1 MATTDTTAGQI
12 MELAA
17 ALLNDTERQ
26 IYTDTAL
33 LPYLKIALKD
43 LREQFE
49 LSSIPVTSSTS
60 TILTV
65 PVATTEITFSST
77 PALPTDLVSIS
88 ELWESDND
96 ERGFSPM
103 SLRSFIPASLNT
115 PVGMFQIYAWN
126 SNTLKLPS
134 SSMIRYLKMDYIKQ
148 LFNTTITADSILG
161 LINGESYLQYRTA
174 GLAAFYIGENKSR
187 SDDLNGEATLAFDRA
202 TGIENQAQQ
211 GTGVRRRPFRSAYK
225 SRSM

>member
-1 MATTDTTAGQI
+1 MATTDVTAGQI

-49 LSSIPVTSSTS
+49 LSSIPVTQATS
-60 TILTV
+60 AILEV
-65 PVATTEITFSST
+65 PAATTSITFSTT
-77 PALPTDLVSIS
+77 PALPTDLVSID

-96 ERGFSPM
+96 ERGFSQM
-103 SLRSFIPASLNT
+103 KRREFIPASLTT

-134 SSMIRYLKMDYIKQ
+134 SSMIRYLKMDYLAQ
-148 LFNTTITADSILG
+148 LFNTTIDENSIIG
-161 LINGESYLQYRTA
+161 IINGESYLQYRVA

-187 SDDLNGEATLAFDRA
+187 SDDLNGEATLAYDRA
-202 TGIENQAQQ
+202 TGIENQSKQ
-211 GTGVRRRPFRSAYK
+211 GTGVRRRPFRSGYK
-225 SRSM
+225 SRNM